1 MGVQVNRLLLIPSSS
16 ERCARP
22 ASTMLRRSNRSMRYA
37 AVLATL
43 LLAACSESPTDGAT
57 LASEKGCVACHGL
70 DGRGTAP
77 IYPNL
82 NGQWERYLR
91 QQLLAYRSG
100 RRDNGIMNGFAA
112 GLTDD
117 DIRALAAYYAR

>member
-1 MGVQVNRLLLIPSSS
+1 MNRPS
-16 ERCARP
+16 ATAHFFTQRP
-22 ASTMLRRSNRSMRYA
+22 PGLAKPSQWIRSAAML
-37 AVLATL
+37 VTL
-43 LLAACSESPTDGAT
+43 LLAACGEQPLDGAT
-57 LASEKGCVACHGL
+57 LAAEKGCVACHGL

-100 RRDNGIMNGFAA
+100 RRDNGIMNGFAS
-112 GLTDD
+112 GLSDAE
-117 DIRALAAYYAR
+117 IRALAAYYAR